1 MVAIEAEKIKGLMFF
16 RGINQEMIFEEA
28 EFETVCA
35 YERSSDEIRI
45 ILQNVKVDSPNEE
58 ELVFVRLVGS
68 NGKGLPVDSMK
79 SGHKVTMND
88 MEIEKI
94 SHVRSQ
100 LTITV
105 SSIKLGK
112 YKLSSENKIE
122 IVES

>member
-1 MVAIEAEKIKGLMFF
+1 MVVIEAEKIKGLMFF

>member
-1 MVAIEAEKIKGLMFF
+1 MVAIEAEKIKGLIIF

-122 IVES
+122 IVGS

>member
-1 MVAIEAEKIKGLMFF
+1 MVAIETEKIKGLMFF

>member
-1 MVAIEAEKIKGLMFF
+1 M
-16 RGINQEMIFEEA
+16 
-28 EFETVCA
+28 
-35 YERSSDEIRI
+35 
-45 ILQNVKVDSPNEE
+45 QNVKVDSPNEE

>member
-1 MVAIEAEKIKGLMFF
+1 
-16 RGINQEMIFEEA
+16 MIFEEA

-122 IVES
+122 IVESR

>member
-1 MVAIEAEKIKGLMFF
+1 
-16 RGINQEMIFEEA
+16 MIFEEA

>member
-1 MVAIEAEKIKGLMFF
+1 MFF

-100 LTITV
+100 LRITV
-105 SSIKLGK
+105 
-112 YKLSSENKIE
+112 LSWENTN
-122 IVES
+122 